1 MRNRLILVALS
12 AGTLVVPAASH
23 AADLK
28 GDPARG
34 QARYESSC
42 GGCHSLDQNRI
53 GPAHRGVVGRAPG
66 RAPGYAYSAALRKP
80 LPVWTPA
87 RLDAWLR
94 DPPALIPGT
103 KMTARFPDPQ
113 QRADIIAYLK
123 VESSRPGR

>member
-1 MRNRLILVALS
+1 MRNRLVWVALS
-12 AGTLVVPAASH
+12 AGTLVVPATSH

-28 GDPARG
+28 GDPNRG
-34 QARYESSC
+34 QALYESKC

-66 RAPGYAYSAALRKP
+66 RVAGYDYSAALRRP

-94 DPPALIPGT
+94 DPSALIPGT
-103 KMTARFPDPQ
+103 KMMARFPDPQ
-113 QRADIIAYLK
+113 ERADIITYLK